1 MGIFGFACEK
11 CWDYNCNCTLE
22 ELEKHRNKTKK
33 TKPIAVEWSK
43 SEPFVS
49 YGDIIIKNGTQFYV
63 KKIDNGLPLCDKI
76 TNVPKDAEWNVIIEP
91 PYNVLTFKSE

>member
-11 CWDYNCNCTLE
+11 CWDYNCNCTPE